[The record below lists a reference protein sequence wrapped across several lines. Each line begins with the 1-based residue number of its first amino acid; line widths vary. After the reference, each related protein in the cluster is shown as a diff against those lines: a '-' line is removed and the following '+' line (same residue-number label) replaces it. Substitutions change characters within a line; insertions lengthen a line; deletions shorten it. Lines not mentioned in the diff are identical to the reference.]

1 MLSKIFWKKAQLLFP
16 KNPAQIWT
24 NNLPIQQI
32 SMRKRWKDT
41 HLILWHELQNK
52 LGPSL
57 LLCTFKSPDHG
68 DELSSQIPLSR
79 KDKFYQMPHICPPP
93 PSPLGLNIDGCIN
106 KTLKIMWSM
115 LCFLYKL
122 PCLSQWD
129 FALGQGKVRGKS
141 GIFFHSDVWQ
151 PCTLFDQ
158 QAS

>member
-1 MLSKIFWKKAQLLFP
+1 MSRPPVLHFFVRRAFICAAVNSDAFYIFVITRGTSAGLNTASAFSIIAKSAKCWAGFFGKKHSPLFP

-68 DELSSQIPLSR
+68 DELSSQIPHSR
-79 KDKFYQMPHICPPP
+79 EDKFYQMPHNCPPP
-93 PSPLGLNIDGCIN
+93 PP
-106 KTLKIMWSM
+106 
-115 LCFLYKL
+115 
-122 PCLSQWD
+122 PPP
-129 FALGQGKVRGKS
+129 S
-141 GIFFHSDVWQ
+141 G
-151 PCTLFDQ
+151 
-158 QAS
+158 